1 MTSQQRVFKI
11 NKVSFQ
17 VIQFFI
23 KVSLRNFL
31 QNLTSKSRVIHVRI
45 SISKQNQIMTKA
57 KVKFIKTKAIFT
69 SHTRG
74 VSNEVLSNQDQKIK
88 SYSCSKWEK
97 AGKPV
102 PKWEKRKSRKKHF
115 WVTKQ
120 GNKGIS
126 IRRKEIS
133 NRGRNYKSVRKGFQ
147 IGAEITN
154 WCKTAARQRC
164 SVEKIFLKIS

>member
-97 AGKPV
+97 AGQNQYQNGK
-102 PKWEKRKSRKKHF
+102 KEKVGK
-115 WVTKQ
+115 
-120 GNKGIS
+120 NIS
-126 IRRKEIS
+126 GLLNRAIR
-133 NRGRNYKSVRKGFQ
+133 GLQ
-147 IGAEITN
+147 IGAGFRDYKP
-154 WCKTAARQRC
+154 W
-164 SVEKIFLKIS
+164 

>member
-45 SISKQNQIMTKA
+45 SISKQSQIIMSSVA
-57 KVKFIKTKAIFT
+57 KVKFIKTKAIFR
-69 SHTRG
+69 SHTKG
-74 VSNEVLSNQDQKIK
+74 VSNKVLSNQDQKIK

-97 AGKPV
+97 AGK
-102 PKWEKRKSRKKHF
+102 KQYQNGKNEKVGK
-115 WVTKQ
+115 
-120 GNKGIS
+120 NIS
-126 IRRKEIS
+126 GLLNRAIR
-133 NRGRNYKSVRKGFQ
+133 GLQ
-147 IGAEITN
+147 IGAGFRDYKP
-154 WCKTAARQRC
+154 W
-164 SVEKIFLKIS
+164 